1 MNDNKKNISRIEQ
14 YFDELLKGMDNVFFG
29 TLPTPN
35 SEWET
40 MVLVD
45 CGNTINDLN
54 AYSTGVVLVYLYAR
68 PINEV
73 KNNVALNE
81 LEEQLNE
88 RLKTY
93 KSQDGYISSIS
104 WKESDYDEEKRL
116 HCVVVALNLLI
127 V

>member
-29 TLPTPN
+29 TLPTPQI
-35 SEWET
+35 EWET

-45 CGNTINDLN
+45 CGNAINDLS
-54 AYSTGVVLVYLYAR
+54 AYSNGVVLVYLYAR
-68 PINEV
+68 PIDEV
-73 KNNVALNE
+73 KNHVALNK

-93 KSQDGYISSIS
+93 KSPDGYISSIS
-104 WKESDYDEEKRL
+104 WKESDYDEAKRL

>member
-1 MNDNKKNISRIEQ
+1 MNADKKNISRIED
-14 YFDELLKGMDNVFFG
+14 YFFYLLEGMENVYFG
-29 TLPTPN
+29 TLPTPK

-45 CGNTINDLN
+45 CANAISDFDAFGNGT
-54 AYSTGVVLVYLYAR
+54 VLVYLYAK
-68 PINEV
+68 PNGEI
-73 KNNVALNE
+73 KNSAALNK

-93 KSQDGYISSIS
+93 KSPHGYSSSIQ
-104 WKESDYDEEKRL
+104 WKEADYDETKRL
-116 HCVVVALNLLI
+116 HCVVVALNILI

>member
-1 MNDNKKNISRIEQ
+1 MNADKKNISKIED
-14 YFDELLKGMDNVFFG
+14 YFFHLLEGMDNVYFG
-29 TLPTPN
+29 TLPTPK

-45 CGNTINDLN
+45 CANAISDFDAFGNGT
-54 AYSTGVVLVYLYAR
+54 VLVYLYAK
-68 PINEV
+68 PNGEV
-73 KNNVALNE
+73 KNSAALNK

-93 KSQDGYISSIS
+93 KSPDGYSASIQ
-104 WKESDYDEEKRL
+104 WKESDYDDTKRL
-116 HCVVVALNLLI
+116 HYVVVAMNILI